1 MPPTLSSHSPSST
14 PLSPSAQGSRRPGQ
28 IGGHQHPL
36 GTGSRGQGALGRAGQ
51 GCTPTAVAA
60 TGGSGWAAAGGSR
73 PSPQSLS
80 SWAPLGP
87 PVPSSA
93 PSGSPNYGELHR
105 SFPPTTW
112 EEATA
117 CLALPWAAARE
128 MGPGRPGGGTGAWT
142 RLRPGKAK
150 EPRGRTPVWDT
161 CEARGCSS
169 PCDPRGPE
177 VGRTDLSCTQ
187 ATCRAPS
194 VNTGRCPSLLGT
206 PESPVARG
214 RAHQPQGAV
223 LSRASPPHGLT

>member
-1 MPPTLSSHSPSST
+1 MFINLKTSCTEKPLVPLCPRPSHPTLLPQ
-14 PLSPSAQGSRRPGQ
+14 PLCPPLPMGHAGRGRSGATSIPWAQGAVGRELR
-28 IGGHQHPL
+28 
-36 GTGSRGQGALGRAGQ
+36 RAGQ
-51 GCTPTAVAA
+51 GCTPTAVTA

-80 SWAPLGP
+80 SWAPPGP

-105 SFPPTTW
+105 SFSPTTW

-187 ATCRAPS
+187 ATCRAP
-194 VNTGRCPSLLGT
+194 V
-206 PESPVARG
+206 
-214 RAHQPQGAV
+214 
-223 LSRASPPHGLT
+223 

>member
-1 MPPTLSSHSPSST
+1 MPPTLLSHSPSST

-36 GTGSRGQGALGRAGQ
+36 GTGSRGQGAEKGRAGLHPNCSDSH
-51 GCTPTAVAA
+51 GRERL
-60 TGGSGWAAAGGSR
+60 GRRRGSR

-80 SWAPLGP
+80 SWAPPGP

-128 MGPGRPGGGTGAWT
+128 MGPGRPGVGTGAWT

-161 CEARGCSS
+161 CEARACTSS
-169 PCDPRGPE
+169 CDPRGPE
-177 VGRTDLSCTQ
+177 AGRTDLSCTQ